1 MSMKEKDYSSYYEID
16 EDGVTTFL
24 KSWEEGDDFEDL
36 EKELPLMLEQ
46 NRLDVLRWEVK
57 KIKLNN
63 NKQRGK

>member
-1 MSMKEKDYSSYYEID
+1 MAKDYSSYYEID

-24 KSWEEGDDFEDL
+24 KSWEVGDDFKDL
-36 EKELPLMLEQ
+36 EKELPLMLTQ

-57 KIKLNN
+57 KIKLNH